1 MPNSN
6 VPGQINQRAPAVVGN
21 VVLGGSRVN
30 TTNIPPF
37 VQQPPLVLTKFQF
50 RKLFTLAERMAIDN
64 IQYSGSTPASVKAA
78 VNTMQLD
85 LQVSG
90 EVDLHLKDTNDGVR
104 FLASVGLITVPRAI
118 RILQNLPPL

>member
-1 MPNSN
+1 MPNTN
-6 VPGQINQRAPAVVGN
+6 VPGQINQRAPTTVGAPL
-21 VVLGGSRVN
+21 VGSQNN
-30 TTNIPPF
+30 TNAIPPF
-37 VQQPPLVLTKFQF
+37 EQQPPLILTKFQF

-64 IQYSGSTPASVKAA
+64 IQYSSAPGQVKAA
-78 VNTMQLD
+78 VTTMQVD

-104 FLASVGLITVPRAI
+104 YLAAVGLLTVARAK

>member
-6 VPGQINQRAPAVVGN
+6 TPGQIVQRAPAVVGN
-21 VVLGGSRVN
+21 AVLGGSHTN
-30 TTNIPPF
+30 TAGIPPF

-50 RKLFTLAERMAIDN
+50 RKLFTLVERIAIDN
-64 IQYSGSTPASVKAA
+64 IQYSSSASPTVKAA

-104 FLASVGLITVPRAI
+104 YLASVGLLTVARAN